1 MNGGVLRSAMRLL
14 VLRSM
19 PLAGMLLLI
28 GNVSVEG
35 FYARAAEPIWQ
46 RIAGAIDRPP
56 LTLRSPDKATTV
68 AVRYVERDDEHA
80 VTLNVAGRIGSSRVG
95 IGPGVGSELL
105 WAPDSRAF
113 AVTTSDQ
120 GANGHFRTMVF
131 ARGAKGLL
139 MRDVSPLI
147 VRAFGH
153 PVECG
158 WPEEPNVAALKWLDG
173 SSRLIVVGEIVAHS
187 NCDSF
192 GTFRTYEVDWRSMRI
207 VRSYDQLAAKRLF
220 GSAMGIELREAS
232 DKCIRRPRSC
242 WVSTNHPGTAR

>member
-1 MNGGVLRSAMRLL
+1 MRCVLLRSI
-14 VLRSM
+14 
-19 PLAGMLLLI
+19 PLAGALLLV
-28 GNVSVEG
+28 GSASAEG
-35 FYARAAEPIWQ
+35 FYARAARPIWE

-80 VTLNVAGRIGSSRVG
+80 VTLDVAGRIGSGRVN

-131 ARGAKGLL
+131 ARATKGLL
-139 MRDVSPLI
+139 VRDLSPLI
-147 VRAFGH
+147 VRTFGH
-153 PVECG
+153 PVKCG
-158 WPEEPNVAALKWLDG
+158 WPEEPNVAALKWLAG
-173 SSRLIVVGEIVAHS
+173 SSRLIIVAEIVAHS

-192 GTFRTYEVDWRSMRI
+192 GTFRAYEVDWRSMRI
-207 VRSYDQLAAKRLF
+207 VRSYDQLTAKRLF

-232 DKCIRRPRSC
+232 DKCVRRPRSC
-242 WVSTNHPGTAR
+242 WVSTNHPDTTH